1 MIPALPNP
9 FDFSSVCPPQA
20 DMPAGAPPA
29 HETAPAGTLDVPV
42 KVPGA
47 TASCTVVGGAITAVR
62 ITNDGGDPWY
72 CGKDVITI
80 VDPDRRFVLD
90 EERFLL
96 DIEPL
101 PIFLQSER

>member
-20 DMPAGAPPA
+20 DKPAGAPPA
-29 HETAPAGTLDVPV
+29 PETAPAGGIFNPVDEFDRTVPS
-42 KVPGA
+42 G
-47 TASCTVVGGAITAVR
+47 VV
-62 ITNDGGDPWY
+62 
-72 CGKDVITI
+72 
-80 VDPDRRFVLD
+80 DRRPSRFVLD